1 MTIFFIKSLLSL
13 LLLLCAGL
21 SMYTMFEIFGRGP
34 SVASAEKLKKL
45 HKASGYVYVLL
56 FVLVAYLCIGFMTAS
71 KAEPSPRATL
81 HIALAWSLIALFI
94 MKVLFVRVY
103 HQFYGQARTI
113 GIVMGVMSFVLVG
126 ITGGYYLAVS
136 GFGKDRTIDKS
147 AYYELK
153 GPLLRVVGTGA
164 SRFAA
169 IRTDHLSIGRGR
181 TLFLSRCASCHDPL
195 STNTIVGPGLKGL
208 LKNPTLP
215 VSKNP
220 ATAES
225 VRFQLRQPKGRM
237 PSFAYLSED
246 EMNDLIAYLN
256 TL

>member
-1 MTIFFIKSLLSL
+1 
-13 LLLLCAGL
+13 
-21 SMYTMFEIFGRGP
+21 MYAMFEIFGR
-34 SVASAEKLKKL
+34 SSSAASAGNLKKL
-45 HKASGYVYVLL
+45 HKVSGYIYVLL
-56 FVLVAYLCIGFMTAS
+56 FVLVSYLCIGFMTAS
-71 KAEPSPRATL
+71 KAELSPRAAL
-81 HIALAWSLIALFI
+81 HVVLAWSLIVLFTL
-94 MKVLFVRVY
+94 KVLFVRVY
-103 HQFYGQARTI
+103 RQFYAHARTI

-126 ITGGYYLAVS
+126 ITGGHYLVVS
-136 GFGKDRTIDKS
+136 GFGKDRSVDKS

-153 GPLLRVVGTGA
+153 GPFLRVAGIGTPG
-164 SRFAA
+164 FAA
-169 IRTDHLSIGRGR
+169 IRTDRLSIERGR

-208 LKNPTLP
+208 LKNPALP

-237 PSFAYLSED
+237 PSFAYLSDD

>member
-1 MTIFFIKSLLSL
+1 VTIFFIKSLLSL
-13 LLLLCAGL
+13 LLLLLTGL

-34 SVASAEKLKKL
+34 SVASAGHLKKL
-45 HKASGYVYVLL
+45 HKASGYVFVLL
-56 FVLVAYLCIGFMTAS
+56 FVLVSYLCIGFMMAS
-71 KAEPSPRATL
+71 KAELSPRAAL
-81 HIALAWSLIALFI
+81 HVVLAYSLIALFFL
-94 MKVLFVRVY
+94 KVLFVRVY
-103 HQFYGQARTI
+103 RQFYAHARTI

-136 GFGKDRTIDKS
+136 GFGKDRSIDKS

-153 GPLLRVVGTGA
+153 GPLLRVVGTGMPGP
-164 SRFAA
+164 AA
-169 IRTDHLSIGRGR
+169 IRTDRLSIGRGK
-181 TLFLSRCASCHDPL
+181 TLFLSRCASCHDAL

-208 LKNPTLP
+208 LKNPALP
-215 VSKNP
+215 VSKHP

-225 VRFQLRQPKGRM
+225 LRFQLRQPMGRM